1 MIKPMDGGIYIS
13 AVNKGVMIAF
23 LIMAIMLSVV
33 FASNL
38 VNAASEPNLALNP
51 SQTGY
56 PEATA
61 SYTCGCD
68 NVWSAVNGTFYFKGN
83 EPRDRWTSYYTG
95 SETDWLAIDFGS
107 PTTFNQAKLYYYN
120 DGGGVIPPASYLVQY
135 WNGNSWVEAAN
146 QTKTPETP
154 TAAVDNVATPENT
167 LNIVN
172 FDTVTSTKLR
182 IVFTNTSGYATGL
195 VELEVFLHQSADQ
208 IAASAMVA
216 QIEQL
221 PIQGAVLLTD
231 KPAIVAAR
239 TAFDNLT
246 VNQKNLVTNLSKLT
260 AAEAAIAALEAAV
273 ADQIAASAMI
283 AQIEQLPIRGAVV
296 LTDKPAIIAARTAYT
311 NLTVSQKSLVTNLSK
326 LTAAEAA
333 IVTLETALIPGVKNV
348 GILSAFG
355 NAEGNTI
362 TLKLSSV
369 LDVTYSMQADKF
381 QVIVNA
387 APIPVTHAVYDS
399 TDPSHQTIKLT
410 FSSPVLL
417 NETLVTFSSQS
428 GAFKTSNNEFNN
440 AIPSRPVITF
450 KAFDLTLD
458 NHIGVDDIVRMMSSP
473 AMQNDVNQ
481 DGIFNREDLFMLLS
495 QISVR

>member
-13 AVNKGVMIAF
+13 AVNKGVMF
-23 LIMAIMLSVV
+23 TLLIMAIMLSVV

-56 PEATA
+56 PEITA

-107 PTTFNQAKLYYYN
+107 PTTFNQAKLYFYN

-135 WNGNSWVEAAN
+135 WNGSSWVEASN

-154 TAAVDNVATPENT
+154 TAALDNAATPENT

-182 IVFTNTSGYATGL
+182 FVFTNTSGYATGL

-208 IAASAMVA
+208 IAASAIIA

-221 PIQGAVLLTD
+221 PIQGAVVLTD

-239 TAFDNLT
+239 TAFNNLT
-246 VNQKNLVTNLSKLT
+246 VNQKNLVTNLSKL
-260 AAEAAIAALEAAV
+260 
-273 ADQIAASAMI
+273 S
-283 AQIEQLPIRGAVV
+283 
-296 LTDKPAIIAARTAYT
+296 
-311 NLTVSQKSLVTNLSK
+311 
-326 LTAAEAA
+326 AAEAA
-333 IVTLETALIPGVKNV
+333 IVTLEAALIPGVKNV
-348 GILSAFG
+348 GVLSAFG
-355 NAEGNTI
+355 NVEGNTI
-362 TLKLSSV
+362 TLKLSSI
-369 LDVTYSMQADKF
+369 LDVTYSMQANKF

-399 TDPSHQTIKLT
+399 TDPSRQTIKLT
-410 FSSPVLL
+410 FSTPVLL

-428 GAFKTSNNEFNN
+428 GAFKTNNNEFNN

-450 KAFDLTLD
+450 KALDLTLD
-458 NHIGVDDIVRMMSSP
+458 NRIGVDDIVRMMSSS
-473 AMQNDVNQ
+473 ALQIDVNQ
-481 DGIFNREDLFMLLS
+481 DGFFNREDILMLLN